1 VDAQSIDTSLDFLG
15 KRLGAPILI
24 SSMTGGTGQARMIN
38 RNLAEAAQQAG
49 VPMGVGSTRAAVV
62 KPDLADS
69 FRVREVAPDILLFA
83 NIGAVQFNY
92 GFTVDQCRRA
102 IETIDA
108 NALILHLNPLQEI
121 LQPEGDVNWAGLI
134 GKIAEVT
141 QSLGKDGVPVVVKE
155 VGWGISARVAKDLA
169 DAGVAAIDVAG
180 AGGTSWSQVEMFRA
194 HTHVQRRIAEA
205 FVDWGIPTA
214 ESILHV
220 KQAVPA
226 VPIIASGGL
235 KNGVDG
241 AKCLALGATLF
252 GLARPFLRAA
262 TISAEA
268 VADELAVI
276 SGQLRAAML
285 CVGAQELAALQ
296 HAELVQR

>member
-1 VDAQSIDTSLDFLG
+1 
-15 KRLGAPILI
+15 
-24 SSMTGGTGQARMIN
+24 M
-38 RNLAEAAQQAG
+38 
-49 VPMGVGSTRAAVV
+49 
-62 KPDLADS
+62 
-69 FRVREVAPDILLFA
+69 
-83 NIGAVQFNY
+83 
-92 GFTVDQCRRA
+92 
-102 IETIDA
+102 
-108 NALILHLNPLQEI
+108 
-121 LQPEGDVNWAGLI
+121 
-134 GKIAEVT
+134 
-141 QSLGKDGVPVVVKE
+141 
-155 VGWGISARVAKDLA
+155 
-169 DAGVAAIDVAG
+169 
-180 AGGTSWSQVEMFRA
+180 
-194 HTHVQRRIAEA
+194 QRRIAEA

-220 KQAVPA
+220 KQAAPA

-285 CVGAQELAALQ
+285 CVGAQDLAALQ
-296 HAELVQR
+296 HAELVRR